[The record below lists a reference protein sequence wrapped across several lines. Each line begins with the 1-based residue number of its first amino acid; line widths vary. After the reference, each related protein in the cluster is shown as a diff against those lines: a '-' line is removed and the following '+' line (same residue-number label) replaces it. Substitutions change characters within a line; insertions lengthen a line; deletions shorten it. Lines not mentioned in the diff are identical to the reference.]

1 MEALKFRKAVLLVSL
16 CLWTLTVFPLVKEDT
31 IFQSDYLL
39 ILNTYTSDAPWSN
52 AIISPVLQW
61 LNMERKTEVYV
72 ENMNMLMIDD
82 SLKLADLK
90 TNIFAKYGK
99 KKPKAV
105 LLLGNSM
112 MLFRNE
118 MREAWGDVPL
128 ILCGEESYMGP
139 DDCYIKKYP
148 VVPSEQVPLTNFT
161 KSIIS
166 HCSRPVCLLRKM

>member
-1 MEALKFRKAVLLVSL
+1 MEALKFRKAILLVSL
-16 CLWTLTVFPLVKEDT
+16 CLWTLTVFPQVKEDT

-105 LLLGNSM
+105 LLWRTRQTL
-112 MLFRNE
+112 
-118 MREAWGDVPL
+118 W
-128 ILCGEESYMGP
+128 
-139 DDCYIKKYP
+139 
-148 VVPSEQVPLTNFT
+148 
-161 KSIIS
+161 
-166 HCSRPVCLLRKM
+166 SRPCRC

>member
-1 MEALKFRKAVLLVSL
+1 MEALKFRKAILLVSL
-16 CLWTLTVFPLVKEDT
+16 CLWTLTVFPQVKEDT

-105 LLLGNSM
+105 LRCVKHG
-112 MLFRNE
+112 E
-118 MREAWGDVPL
+118 MFPSFCAGKRATWVPMTATSKN
-128 ILCGEESYMGP
+128 I
-139 DDCYIKKYP
+139 
-148 VVPSEQVPLTNFT
+148 
-161 KSIIS
+161 
-166 HCSRPVCLLRKM
+166 R

>member
-90 TNIFAKYGK
+90 STIFAKYGMK
-99 KKPKAV
+99 CVKHGGIF
-105 LLLGNSM
+105 LLSCAGRRITWDPM
-112 MLFRNE
+112 T
-118 MREAWGDVPL
+118 V
-128 ILCGEESYMGP
+128 
-139 DDCYIKKYP
+139 
-148 VVPSEQVPLTNFT
+148 
-161 KSIIS
+161 IS
-166 HCSRPVCLLRKM
+166 KNIR